1 MQFSATFVILNKR
14 LPRQIAIRGD
24 RNDVRAS
31 FFPTG
36 ESREENSRGFNYLSF
51 FKKQRICHRAYFAQS
66 EQIKSY
72 LSISPMDLPQ
82 NPAQVNFFSLA

>member
-31 FFPTG
+31 FFRP
-36 ESREENSRGFNYLSF
+36 ENPARRTRGLSTIF
-51 FKKQRICHRAYFAQS
+51 EKQRICHRAYFAQS

>member
-31 FFPTG
+31 CFFDRRIPRG
-36 ESREENSRGFNYLSF
+36 ELAEFQLSLGSNGYATELILHNLRE
-51 FKKQRICHRAYFAQS
+51 
-66 EQIKSY
+66 
-72 LSISPMDLPQ
+72 
-82 NPAQVNFFSLA
+82 

>member
-36 ESREENSRGFNYLSF
+36 ESREENSRDFNYLWE
-51 FKKQRICHRAYFAQS
+51 ATDM
-66 EQIKSY
+66 
-72 LSISPMDLPQ
+72 PP
-82 NPAQVNFFSLA
+82 SLFCTI